1 MGVAHYVALEKDI
14 PGLDTEMS
22 GKALASAQ
30 NDIRK
35 LCGKLKVTPLMDYYS
50 FDSAELAEYLGD
62 EPNEAEIAEAEPE
75 EWFDAQLGL
84 NTVDALAI
92 EIRTSPGGLKESGYV
107 LEDLLNIQRIL
118 TAAKTESVGWHLD
131 IDF

>member
-1 MGVAHYVALEKDI
+1 MGVAHYVVLEKEI

-30 NDIRK
+30 DNIYK
-35 LCGKLKVTPLMDYYS
+35 LCGKLKLTPLMDYYS

-62 EPNEAEIAEAEPE
+62 EPNEADSEDAEPE

-84 NTVDALAI
+84 NTVDSLVM
-92 EIRTSPGGLKESGYV
+92 EIQAAPGNLKESEYV